1 MTAVLSPTDPLRKDR
16 YTSLEDNGISYAATS
31 TDWREK
37 YNEVLDMLAET
48 RAELDD
54 FHHASKELEA
64 ELENELQRTE
74 KAQQDLK
81 VKVAKS
87 QNERDEWK
95 TKFMSL
101 QTTHNTTT
109 TSLQRELD
117 QLRQKHQQTKVH
129 LRELEMG
136 NDDLERNERAVSSS
150 LADMEA
156 KYSRALEEKIL
167 LEHELLEKAN
177 LEEETQRLK
186 DELRDANVEISILKD
201 QLASLSTENGSLKS
215 LSVQYPATSTAS
227 DDNLLKTAPP
237 ADLELADLSPSS
249 DSVNSMYST
258 PKATPSSRSTFQST
272 LFQRASFQQNKNSPL
287 QPLKT
292 SDISR
297 SITLPS
303 MYSPSTSTSN
313 STSRVPTTRGTPLR
327 TISTNSAITGTSSK
341 NKGVQMV
348 SEMRARVKNLEQKI
362 HTRVPRL
369 RMASITGRANT
380 MAPSPIPVSASSSS
394 SVSNASTAKTSWES
408 QRKSVDSRRSQDSEA
423 ELQSR
428 KDVKGDSSGW
438 VLIMEDSPSPQHNKE
453 KDRQKDRRRL
463 SSPTAPTAFR
473 PTASTNG
480 RPPSPSLST
489 GRPGSLAQT
498 VASTGLR
505 RPQSRL
511 SANSLSA
518 AASSPTTAS
527 RPATPTFLPV
537 PSGSS
542 LYAPSSGLGLKRS
555 TGPGAPNPYNQLK
568 RSSLG
573 QSTNA
578 PSSTERER
586 PTTMPPLPRL
596 GSNPTKPAKEDVK
609 ALPDFLGLHT
619 NITMRPPKLP
629 TSSGN
634 AALSKSRI
642 GRPSSTGL
650 SGRKSSGE
658 PNNALDIQD
667 LRPRSGSTT
676 GGK

>member
-1 MTAVLSPTDPLRKDR
+1 
-16 YTSLEDNGISYAATS
+16 
-31 TDWREK
+31 
-37 YNEVLDMLAET
+37 
-48 RAELDD
+48 
-54 FHHASKELEA
+54 
-64 ELENELQRTE
+64 
-74 KAQQDLK
+74 
-81 VKVAKS
+81 
-87 QNERDEWK
+87 
-95 TKFMSL
+95 
-101 QTTHNTTT
+101 
-109 TSLQRELD
+109 
-117 QLRQKHQQTKVH
+117 
-129 LRELEMG
+129 
-136 NDDLERNERAVSSS
+136 
-150 LADMEA
+150 
-156 KYSRALEEKIL
+156 
-167 LEHELLEKAN
+167 
-177 LEEETQRLK
+177 
-186 DELRDANVEISILKD
+186 
-201 QLASLSTENGSLKS
+201 
-215 LSVQYPATSTAS
+215 
-227 DDNLLKTAPP
+227 
-237 ADLELADLSPSS
+237 
-249 DSVNSMYST
+249 
-258 PKATPSSRSTFQST
+258 
-272 LFQRASFQQNKNSPL
+272 
-287 QPLKT
+287 
-292 SDISR
+292 
-297 SITLPS
+297 
-303 MYSPSTSTSN
+303 
-313 STSRVPTTRGTPLR
+313 
-327 TISTNSAITGTSSK
+327 
-341 NKGVQMV
+341 MV

-463 SSPTAPTAFR
+463 SSPIAPTAFR

-480 RPPSPSLST
+480 RAPSPSLST

>member
-1 MTAVLSPTDPLRKDR
+1 
-16 YTSLEDNGISYAATS
+16 
-31 TDWREK
+31 
-37 YNEVLDMLAET
+37 
-48 RAELDD
+48 
-54 FHHASKELEA
+54 
-64 ELENELQRTE
+64 
-74 KAQQDLK
+74 
-81 VKVAKS
+81 
-87 QNERDEWK
+87 
-95 TKFMSL
+95 
-101 QTTHNTTT
+101 
-109 TSLQRELD
+109 
-117 QLRQKHQQTKVH
+117 
-129 LRELEMG
+129 
-136 NDDLERNERAVSSS
+136 
-150 LADMEA
+150 
-156 KYSRALEEKIL
+156 
-167 LEHELLEKAN
+167 
-177 LEEETQRLK
+177 
-186 DELRDANVEISILKD
+186 
-201 QLASLSTENGSLKS
+201 
-215 LSVQYPATSTAS
+215 
-227 DDNLLKTAPP
+227 
-237 ADLELADLSPSS
+237 
-249 DSVNSMYST
+249 
-258 PKATPSSRSTFQST
+258 
-272 LFQRASFQQNKNSPL
+272 
-287 QPLKT
+287 
-292 SDISR
+292 
-297 SITLPS
+297 
-303 MYSPSTSTSN
+303 
-313 STSRVPTTRGTPLR
+313 
-327 TISTNSAITGTSSK
+327 
-341 NKGVQMV
+341 MV

-463 SSPTAPTAFR
+463 SSPSAPTAFR

-480 RPPSPSLST
+480 RATSPSLST
-489 GRPGSLAQT
+489 GRPGSLAQS

-511 SANSLSA
+511 SASSLSA
-518 AASSPTTAS
+518 AATSTPTTAS

-596 GSNPTKPAKEDVK
+596 GSGGNPSKPAKEDAK
-609 ALPDFLGLHT
+609 ALPEFVGLHT
-619 NITMRPPKLP
+619 NVTMRPPKLP
-629 TSSGN
+629 ISSGN
-634 AALSKSRI
+634 ATLSKSRI
-642 GRPSSTGL
+642 GRPSSTG
-650 SGRKSSGE
+650 SRKSSGE
-658 PNNALDIQD
+658 PNNVLDIQD
-667 LRPRSGSTT
+667 LRPRSGSTA

>member
-1 MTAVLSPTDPLRKDR
+1 M
-16 YTSLEDNGISYAATS
+16 
-31 TDWREK
+31 
-37 YNEVLDMLAET
+37 
-48 RAELDD
+48 
-54 FHHASKELEA
+54 
-64 ELENELQRTE
+64 
-74 KAQQDLK
+74 
-81 VKVAKS
+81 
-87 QNERDEWK
+87 
-95 TKFMSL
+95 
-101 QTTHNTTT
+101 
-109 TSLQRELD
+109 
-117 QLRQKHQQTKVH
+117 
-129 LRELEMG
+129 
-136 NDDLERNERAVSSS
+136 
-150 LADMEA
+150 
-156 KYSRALEEKIL
+156 KI
-167 LEHELLEKAN
+167 A
-177 LEEETQRLK
+177 
-186 DELRDANVEISILKD
+186 DANVEISILKD
-201 QLASLSTENGSLKS
+201 QLASLSTENSSSKS
-215 LSVQYPATSTAS
+215 LSTQYPATSIPS

-249 DSVNSMYST
+249 DSVNSVYST
-258 PKATPSSRSTFQST
+258 PKATPSSRSTFQPT

-327 TISTNSAITGTSSK
+327 TISTNSVITGTTTK

-369 RMASITGRANT
+369 RMASITGRAST

-428 KDVKGDSSGW
+428 KDAKGDSSGW
-438 VLIMEDSPSPQHNKE
+438 VLIMEDSPSPQQNKD

-480 RPPSPSLST
+480 RAPSPSLST
-489 GRPGSLAQT
+489 GRSGTLAQS

-518 AASSPTTAS
+518 TAASTPTTAS

-586 PTTMPPLPRL
+586 ERPTTMPPLPRS
-596 GSNPTKPAKEDVK
+596 GSGANPTKPAKEDVK
-609 ALPDFLGLHT
+609 VLPEFLGLHT
-619 NITMRPPKLP
+619 NVTMRPPKLP

-634 AALSKSRI
+634 SALSKSRI
-642 GRPSSTGL
+642 GRPSSTGT

-658 PNNALDIQD
+658 PNNVLDIQD
-667 LRPRSGSTT
+667 LRPRSGSAT